1 MDRAKEAGWSL
12 VNKDRE
18 LQGPLRVQLES
29 HRIYVTPIVSVA
41 EKVETQLISFT
52 HVASGERVVVD
63 NISY

>member
-1 MDRAKEAGWSL
+1 MNRAKKTGWSL

-29 HRIYVTPIVSVA
+29 HGIDVTPIVSVA
-41 EKVETQLISFT
+41 EKVEAKIFGLT
-52 HVASGERVVVD
+52 HVTSGKRVIVD